1 MSYFFYYICIDMA
14 KRFFRNNNPNDF
26 KDLGFGTQ
34 VNNQVQRMLNTDG
47 SFNVIRKGV
56 KGQGVMNLYNLL
68 ITMSWRR
75 FIVII
80 VTYFFLANLLFAS
93 FYVLGTNENL
103 GGETGTSGMNRFW
116 DAFFFSAQTLSTVGY
131 GHIHPITVFG
141 NIIAA
146 VESLTGLLGFAL
158 ATGLL
163 YGRFS
168 RPNAKIIYS
177 DNAII
182 SPYKETT
189 AFMFRLANLRSNQL
203 IETTAIL
210 NFSMVVE
217 RDGKSTR
224 IFERLKLER
233 DKIDFFP
240 TTWTI
245 VHPIDENS
253 PMYGL
258 TEEEVNNGNAEFIL
272 LINAFDDTFSQTV
285 HSRRSYK
292 HHEIIW
298 GAKFPTMID
307 TPENGKTVLRL
318 DKISETVKVELPV
331 IVFEE

>member
-1 MSYFFYYICIDMA
+1 MA
-14 KRFFRNNNPNDF
+14 KRFFRNNDPNNF

-34 VNNQVQRMLNTDG
+34 VSNSVKRMLNADG
-47 SFNVIRKGV
+47 TFNVIRKGV

-75 FIVII
+75 FMFSLI
-80 VTYFFLANLLFAS
+80 TYYVVANLFFAAL
-93 FYVLGTNENL
+93 YVLGAHENL
-103 GGETGTSGMNRFW
+103 GGETGASGMNSFW

-131 GHIHPITVFG
+131 GHIHPVTLFG

-146 VESLTGLLGFAL
+146 VESLTGLMGFAL

-168 RPNAKIIYS
+168 RPNAKILYS
-177 DNAII
+177 DKAVIA
-182 SPYKETT
+182 PYKDIT
-189 AFMFRLANLRSNQL
+189 AFMFRLANMRKNQL
-203 IETTAIL
+203 IETTVIL

-217 RDGKSTR
+217 RDGKPTR
-224 IFERLKLER
+224 IFENLKLER

-240 TTWTI
+240 TSWTI

-253 PMYGL
+253 PLYGL
-258 TEEEVNNGNAEFIL
+258 TEEDVNKGNAEFIL

-292 HHEIIW
+292 HHEIQW
-298 GAKFPTMID
+298 GAKFPTMVD

-318 DKISETVKVELPV
+318 DKISETEKVPLPV
-331 IVFEE
+331 IIVEQE